1 MIQLFVSQNMLFR
14 FDDNFPMF
22 SSGSFSSD
30 RKLDIY
36 HIILP
41 AEKDAEVRVKLSNRN
56 LHPNPVV
63 NLAQLTKNIIQTM
76 LEKNSITVCS
86 RTFKPR

>member
-36 HIILP
+36 HIILL
-41 AEKDAEVRVKLSNRN
+41 AEKDAIVRAKLSNRN
-56 LHPNPVV
+56 LHPNPIVK
-63 NLAQLTKNIIQTM
+63 LTQ
-76 LEKNSITVCS
+76 SI
-86 RTFKPR
+86 KK